1 MYCSIPRNVQA
12 ECSKFCFISESEMFC
27 CLSTVI
33 YALLYSLIVSVSTHT
48 TQPEFCW
55 NSCLTWFEIFSL
67 LCHYQASRFLHVF
80 LIMLNKKLLSPTSST
95 CIGCLSLNYTV
106 SEGWVRPELH
116 LPQTGDRVLSTV
128 FRKLSRWSM
137 LML

>member
-48 TQPEFCW
+48 TQPEFC
-55 NSCLTWFEIFSL
+55 LTVVLHDLKYS
-67 LCHYQASRFLHVF
+67 HYSVIIKHPFLHVS

-95 CIGCLSLNYTV
+95 CIGCLSPNYTV